1 MLQPYHNNATDVSKL
16 LAFLKEAFATSD
28 ADHDSTLKVNFDVVV
43 LCVCVRRVFVCI
55 KSQV

>member
-43 LCVCVRRVFVCI
+43 LCVCVCGVFLFA
-55 KSQV
+55 